1 MLEYNIGL
9 IEREVDE
16 LIPSQEDDKNVQ
28 NLFELNSK
36 VGMNDDIFR
45 ILYGNVVSA
54 EGQRKYASIM
64 KIKK

>member
-54 EGQRKYASIM
+54 DGQRKYASIM

>member
-36 VGMNDDIFR
+36 EGMNDDIFR